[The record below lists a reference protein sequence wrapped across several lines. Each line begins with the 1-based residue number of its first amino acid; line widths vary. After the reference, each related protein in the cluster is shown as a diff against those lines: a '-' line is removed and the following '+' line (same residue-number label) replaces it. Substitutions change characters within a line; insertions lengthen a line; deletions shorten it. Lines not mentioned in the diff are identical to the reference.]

1 MSNRQK
7 QRGNVRNNINSA
19 NSEPIQLEEA
29 EEIQEVSNE
38 ESPAI
43 EEGREYTTNDILLP
57 DATEE
62 IHNPSVDLE
71 QEQEEDRRR
80 HVVGEL
86 DVDEVLGLV
95 SLTARMSLLG
105 IIDYVEKMES
115 FKGVIRVLMND
126 KGFVTN
132 QGPIMQAELFRNIMT
147 LSLRLQT

>member
-7 QRGNVRNNINSA
+7 QRGNNRNGMNPA
-19 NSEPIQLEEA
+19 NAEPIQLEEA
-29 EEIQEVSNE
+29 EDLEVSTE
-38 ESPAI
+38 DSPSI

-80 HVVGEL
+80 HVAGEL

-105 IIDYVEKMES
+105 IIDYIEKMES

-126 KGFVTN
+126 KALLPTKALSCKQNSSVTLW
-132 QGPIMQAELFRNIMT
+132 I